1 MMAPGAVTGA
11 AAVHHSYRC
20 GRASAGTGRILQR
33 DRSAELTAFSVLRSS
48 SLHILFGVFS
58 HCSSPE
64 GACGMALPLAVL
76 QPQRAGWNGILCCL
90 GARHGH
96 CTAASGAAYGVR
108 RTERG
113 LKSRWIFASQLGDEG
128 RCFPWGPGLI
138 FAAFCCTDRSG
149 VWRQCDCLCCPR

>member
-1 MMAPGAVTGA
+1 
-11 AAVHHSYRC
+11 
-20 GRASAGTGRILQR
+20 
-33 DRSAELTAFSVLRSS
+33 
-48 SLHILFGVFS
+48 
-58 HCSSPE
+58 
-64 GACGMALPLAVL
+64 MALPLAVL
-76 QPQRAGWNGILCCL
+76 QPQWAGWNGILCCL

-138 FAAFCCTDRSG
+138 FAAFAAQIDQVFGDSVTVSAAPDRG
-149 VWRQCDCLCCPR
+149 TV